1 MDFIRSFVSM
11 QKRMFRRHR
20 KLSVW
25 SCLLVMCGV
34 MASCTGM
41 APRAEVHR
49 VDSLNQAAYSFRY
62 KNLDSLYEAA
72 EQASQSVRFY
82 RSGKAEACN
91 NLAFHAFMQ
100 MDYEKAEELYLSVRD
115 QTQNELELLV
125 ADIGLMRVYQR
136 TAMNKEF
143 YDYRIS
149 ALRRLNRIAE
159 DDALFAE
166 GRGCKRLE
174 YARAEFYLVSAVYYY
189 YLQQRSEALECI
201 RRVPEVTTLAADTSQ
216 WLQYHYLRGMAGLV
230 DGQTMEERSL
240 REFDELYATW
250 LGASHT
256 DYLYFEAAGI
266 QGLAGLMASPESYE
280 LFRTHRGHALERF
293 GLPVDTLLPMRLG
306 QLALQKFAQYG
317 DIYQLAGT
325 YVSIGC
331 YLNEHGRYEEALDT
345 LQVALDYVNR
355 HHQRYCHA
363 EDSLDF

>member
-20 KLSVW
+20 KLLVW

-49 VDSLNQAAYSFRY
+49 VDSLNQAAYSCRY

-166 GRGCKRLE
+166 GRGRKRLE
-174 YARAEFYLVSAVYYY
+174 YARAEFYLVSAVY
-189 YLQQRSEALECI
+189 
-201 RRVPEVTTLAADTSQ
+201 
-216 WLQYHYLRGMAGLV
+216 
-230 DGQTMEERSL
+230 
-240 REFDELYATW
+240 
-250 LGASHT
+250 
-256 DYLYFEAAGI
+256 
-266 QGLAGLMASPESYE
+266 
-280 LFRTHRGHALERF
+280 
-293 GLPVDTLLPMRLG
+293 
-306 QLALQKFAQYG
+306 
-317 DIYQLAGT
+317 
-325 YVSIGC
+325 
-331 YLNEHGRYEEALDT
+331 
-345 LQVALDYVNR
+345 
-355 HHQRYCHA
+355 
-363 EDSLDF
+363 